1 MVFLRVFRQGIVSFF
16 RGLYRSK
23 PVKCSH
29 KLSKPVTK
37 TEKQLLK
44 AISLYLG
51 SETNK
56 FYLLWQQLVKESLV
70 DSQEK

>member
-1 MVFLRVFRQGIVSFF
+1 MYGVFQGFQTGIVSFSEVYTGQNQSNAVISCQNQS
-16 RGLYRSK
+16 R
-23 PVKCSH
+23 
-29 KLSKPVTK
+29 KLKNNFET
-37 TEKQLLK
+37 
-44 AISLYLG
+44 ISLYLG

>member
-1 MVFLRVFRQGIVSFF
+1 MVFFSVFRQGIVSCF
-16 RGLYRSK
+16 RALYRSK
-23 PVKCSH
+23 SVKCSH

-51 SETNK
+51 SATNK